1 MSLGKAWKAQTL
13 SLLKGGKKE
22 RKQNVLWLL
31 LAAFDKMYK
40 KEMNS
45 EFIKLQAEMKGV
57 EFTS

>member
-1 MSLGKAWKAQTL
+1 MEGTDSFFI
-13 SLLKGGKKE
+13 KGGEKE

-45 EFIKLQAEMKGV
+45 EFVKLQAEMKGV